1 MDKLNLFTIVL
12 VILFFLSTTGHVAQG
27 QPKDHWDSLVTLPSG
42 NLELRA
48 LAYYKD
54 LTGEDRVFAV
64 YRVSSETD
72 SFYIESFY
80 WDSGKAYLADDT
92 YETGYI
98 RYTGSGIP
106 TSATCNGTYLYVA
119 TDRGYIFKIP
129 AKTYGISE
137 ERIEVYQITLP
148 SEVYLNITRIKYNPD
163 YGFIVSGFDGEGYAY
178 SIIFNRFSSTG
189 SPVYYA
195 LQFKWTTDALI
206 GLDAGVLYN
215 PDDETSYLYSLIGS
229 KLGALHLDVFDIKAE
244 NYVTTYRFTKEEW
257 ATKYIP
263 GLAINES
270 NHLVVAVMP
279 FKNTAGGI
287 YTRVFALRAADTPL
301 YYREYGYDSG
311 DLLIGVNIVPAYN
324 GKIYITGSFMK
335 GTGSYDLFMMEL
347 DGRDLAPLKAL
358 VYYGYYNDIE
368 VRASQSVIT
377 DYIFLGATTDSFSDA
392 EGSTS
397 VLALLA
403 SPAQNGGE
411 LYKWVTVPS
420 FSAPSDGLNVDS
432 LGTPVVSS
440 PTYETTTEITH
451 AGVSDRVSA
460 GIIDVIA
467 ATGDN
472 TPNSYLGDDVTD
484 PVPVPEPVLAVAG
497 VLTGILVVLVS
508 RSRALR
514 A

>member
-12 VILFFLSTTGHVAQG
+12 VLLLILATTGQVAQG
-27 QPKDHWDSLVTLPSG
+27 QPKDHWDSLVTLPSE

-54 LTGEDRVFAV
+54 LTGENRVFAV

-80 WDSGKAYLADDT
+80 WDSGKTYLVDNT

-98 RYTGSGIP
+98 RYSGSGVP

-119 TDRGYIFKIP
+119 TDKGYIFKIP
-129 AKTYGISE
+129 VKTYGIIE
-137 ERIEVYQITLP
+137 EPVEVYQVTIP
-148 SEVYLNITRIKYNPD
+148 SSAYLNITRIKYNPD

-178 SIIFNRFSSTG
+178 SIIFNRFSSAG

-195 LQFKWTTDALI
+195 VQFKWTTDALI
-206 GLDAGVLYN
+206 GLDADVLYN
-215 PDDETSYLYSLIGS
+215 PDDEKPYLYSLIGS
-229 KLGALHLDVFDIKAE
+229 KSGALHLDVFDIKAE
-244 NYVTTYRFTKEEW
+244 NNVTTYRFTKEEW
-257 ATKYIP
+257 ATKFIP
-263 GLAINES
+263 GLAINKS
-270 NHLVVAVMP
+270 NGLVVAVMP
-279 FKNTAGGI
+279 FENTAGGI
-287 YTRVFALRAADTPL
+287 YTRVFALNAVSAPL

-358 VYYGYYNDIE
+358 VYYGYYDDLE

-377 DYIFLGATTDSFSDA
+377 DYIFLGATTSSFSDA

-397 VLALLA
+397 VLTLLA

-411 LYKWVTVPS
+411 VYKWATLPG
-420 FSAPSDGLNVDS
+420 FSAPDDGLNVGS

-440 PTYETTTEITH
+440 PTYETTTEIYH
-451 AGVSDRVSA
+451 AGVTDRVSA
-460 GIIDVIA
+460 GVIEVIT

-472 TPNSYLGDDVTD
+472 TPNSYLGTDVTD

-497 VLTGILVVLVS
+497 VLAGVLVVLVA